1 MWPSAERCRNDAA
14 ACGSR
19 LHDRIAQPFARRTDQ
34 QGRRVRTT
42 GAIIAA
48 QVVVQRRDGARMQR
62 QGAGLVELAVPDRH
76 HAVRGVE
83 VIVVEADRLAD
94 PHAGCRQEA
103 DQGPVGRLHVR
114 SAQVARGPHQV
125 RDLLR
130 RVEIR
135 RCAPPSRRQ
144 KIGGRHLGHLVECAE
159 VPGEEAN
166 LGQTSG
172 VPDRGGACGPGRPG
186 QRRRGP
192 DMRLAAAF
200 DEGDELAEKPLG
212 LVHLVAEGAPHGQII
227 GNGLRQR
234 AHRSPSGQG
243 RAIRRRLSRS
253 TLA

>member
-1 MWPSAERCRNDAA
+1 MMQQLVER
-14 ACGSR
+14 R

-34 QGRRVRTT
+34 QGRRVHTT

-62 QGAGLVELAVPDRH
+62 QGAGLVELAVPDRQQ
-76 HAVRGVE
+76 AVRGIE

-125 RDLLR
+125 RDLLP

-192 DMRLAAAF
+192 DMRLAAVF

-227 GNGLRQR
+227 SNSLRQR

-253 TLA
+253 TFA